1 MVNNSIMNYLKV
13 LTKKSGGYLEMKT
26 RFSNRAEAWIRENA
40 IDPDYT
46 WTYVAVY
53 DLTIDFIRQFRNK
66 LNWKN
71 EINRK
76 HLLEI
81 YGERFYKEIFG
92 DKK

>member
-1 MVNNSIMNYLKV
+1 
-13 LTKKSGGYLEMKT
+13 MKT

-40 IDPDYT
+40 TDPDYT

-81 YGERFYKEIFG
+81 HGQKFYEEIFG
-92 DKK
+92 RKE

>member
-1 MVNNSIMNYLKV
+1 
-13 LTKKSGGYLEMKT
+13 MKP
-26 RFSNRAEAWIRENA
+26 RFSNRAETWIRENA
-40 IDPDYT
+40 TDPDYT

-53 DLTIDFIRQFRNK
+53 DLSIDFIRQFKNK

-81 YGERFYKEIFG
+81 HGQKFYEEIFG
-92 DKK
+92 RKNE